1 MKYKFIFLL
10 SLSIFQ
16 SQIFPVDL
24 ARLYSE
30 EKNYSEAINEYGRY
44 LFFNEESVNNT
55 TVLIELYKSYQ
66 AIEDWPNAFSTI
78 EKAYLSTD
86 DDSTKDRIYID
97 KAIMLISTN
106 EIQRSEIILTKI
118 STFTKYEKIQKESF
132 YWLGLGYLYSHK
144 WADAKNN
151 MKKYYGISYY
161 QYIDSL
167 FSNSDKLDIKSP
179 KRARL
184 FSLFVPGLGQIYSK
198 DYKNGINSLILN
210 SLTSYL
216 FINSIIDKNYLD
228 ALIIYYTP
236 FERYYK
242 GSRSNAES
250 IAKKYNQ
257 EISQQFAESVFNKI
271 LTIQ

>member
-66 AIEDWPNAFSTI
+66 AIEDWPNAFAAI

-86 DDSTKDRIYID
+86 DDSTKDKIYID

-132 YWLGLGYLYSHK
+132 YWLGLGHLYSHK

-151 MKKYYGISYY
+151 MK
-161 QYIDSL
+161 
-167 FSNSDKLDIKSP
+167 
-179 KRARL
+179 
-184 FSLFVPGLGQIYSK
+184 
-198 DYKNGINSLILN
+198 
-210 SLTSYL
+210 
-216 FINSIIDKNYLD
+216 
-228 ALIIYYTP
+228 
-236 FERYYK
+236 
-242 GSRSNAES
+242 
-250 IAKKYNQ
+250 
-257 EISQQFAESVFNKI
+257 
-271 LTIQ
+271 